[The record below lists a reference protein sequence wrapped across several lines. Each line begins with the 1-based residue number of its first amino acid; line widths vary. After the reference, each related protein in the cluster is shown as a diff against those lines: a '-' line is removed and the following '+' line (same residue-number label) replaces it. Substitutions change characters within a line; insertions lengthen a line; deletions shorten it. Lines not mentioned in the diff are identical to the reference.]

1 MYDSLIVVNH
11 DVNELKFI
19 FRTKFDIKIL
29 VNIIEMEIYHD
40 KNIKKFMSLSK
51 KKNYVEGMSNSKVV
65 SILLTKSF

>member
-51 KKNYVEGMSNSKVV
+51 KKTMLKA
-65 SILLTKSF
+65 